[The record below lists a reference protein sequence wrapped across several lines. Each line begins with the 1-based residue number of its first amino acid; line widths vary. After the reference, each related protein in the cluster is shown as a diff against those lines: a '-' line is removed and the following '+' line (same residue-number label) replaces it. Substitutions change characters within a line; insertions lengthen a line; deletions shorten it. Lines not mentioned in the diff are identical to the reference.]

1 MSGQAHGVRLLPVSV
16 VIPTRERQTLLQQT
30 LEKLKGQTALPQEII
45 IVDGSA
51 PVELDRLRHWLAA
64 EWSEYTGRIEVVAA
78 EKLGAA
84 PQRNQG
90 CARSRCA
97 NVLFMDDDILMEPDC
112 LERLWLALESDP
124 YLAGVSA
131 MLVNEHYHS
140 PGRFS
145 SRLFAWLN
153 GGALPSYAGRCLGPG
168 LTTYPD
174 DDDALPEVVTVDWL
188 ITGCVLYRRQFL
200 PAPPFHVYFTG
211 ASIGEDLALSLT
223 VGRTHRLAN
232 ARTARALHMRQHSAI
247 SAARTKALAEM
258 ELLNRHFIMKEIL
271 QRTSWR
277 DYLQFFLVNF
287 GLFPA
292 TLLQHGGSER
302 FLPRLRGR
310 LVALWQIC
318 VH

>member
-1 MSGQAHGVRLLPVSV
+1 MSGQLRHIRLLPLSL
-16 VIPTRERQTLLQQT
+16 VIPTTERQALLQQT
-30 LEKLKGQTALPQEII
+30 LEKLKGQSMLPQEII
-45 IVDGSA
+45 IVDGSK
-51 PVELDRLRHWLAA
+51 PMELDRVRSWIAS
-64 EWSEYTGRIEVVAA
+64 EWAGYTGRIEVLAA

-90 CARSRCA
+90 CAASRCDH
-97 NVLFMDDDILMEPDC
+97 VFFMDDDILMEPDC
-112 LERLWLALESDP
+112 LARMWGALESDP
-124 YLAGVSA
+124 QLAGVSA
-131 MLVNEHYHS
+131 MLVNEHYHQ

-153 GGALPSYAGRCLGPG
+153 GGTSPSYAGRCLGPG

-174 DDDALPEVVTVDWL
+174 DDDALPEVVPVDWL
-188 ITGCVLYRRQFL
+188 ITGCVLYRRAAL
-200 PAPPFHVYFTG
+200 PAPPFHTQFTG
-211 ASIGEDLALSLT
+211 ASIGEDLALSLS

-232 ARTARALHMRQHSAI
+232 ARTARAFHLRQHSPL

-271 QRTSWR
+271 KRTSFR
-277 DYLQFFLVNF
+277 DYLQFLLVNF
-287 GLFPA
+287 CLLPA
-292 TLLQHGGSER
+292 TLLQHGGSQR

-318 VH
+318 FG